1 LKEINQY
8 VDEFK
13 KIDGLTVA
21 VNQKMAS
28 YTSFQVGGPAD
39 ILLIPKNEDAF
50 LTALQLCADHHLPV
64 FVMGNGSNL
73 VVRDKGI
80 RGVVIKLAGGLIEM
94 RVEGNRIIAQAG
106 VMLSKLSRFAA
117 QHGLSGMEFAEG
129 IPGTFGGAIAMNAGA
144 YGGEM
149 KDVVTQSLCV
159 DVAGNRFIL
168 DHAQHQFEYRDS
180 FVKRKNLYV
189 IHAELLLEPQENG
202 IILKKM
208 KEFSNL
214 RTSKQPTSMPSAG
227 STFKRPVGQFAGQLI
242 ESCGLKGHQI
252 GGAAVSTKHSG
263 FIVNCG
269 DATAEDITELIATI
283 QEKVFQE
290 KGVHIETEVLIVGE
304 E

>member
-1 LKEINQY
+1 MEQHADAFREI
-8 VDEFK
+8 V
-13 KIDGLTVA
+13 GLDVA
-21 VNQKMAS
+21 VNQMMAS
-28 YTSFQVGGPAD
+28 FTSFQVGGPAD
-39 ILLIPKNEDAF
+39 ILLIPKTEDAF
-50 LTALQLCADHHLPV
+50 FNALQLCTDHQLPV

-80 RGVVIKLAGGLIEM
+80 RGVVIKLAGGLVEM
-94 RVEGNRIIAQAG
+94 HVEGNRLFAQAG

-149 KDVVTQSLCV
+149 KDVVTHSLCV
-159 DVAGNRFIL
+159 DSTGKQFEL
-168 DHAQHQFEYRDS
+168 DNAQHQFEYRNS
-180 FVKRKNLYV
+180 LVKRQKLFV
-189 IHAELLLEPQENG
+189 IHAELLLEPQEND
-202 IILKKM
+202 IIRKKM
-208 KEFSNL
+208 KDFSTL

-227 STFKRPVGQFAGQLI
+227 STFKRPAGYFAGQLI
-242 ESCGLKGHQI
+242 EACGLKGSKI
-252 GGAAVSTKHSG
+252 GGAQVSTKHSG

-269 DATAEDITELIATI
+269 DATAEDITKLIAVI

-290 KGVHIETEVLIVGE
+290 KGVHIETEVMIVGE